1 VTDPLVK
8 TSENSPIRVDFI
20 AGRSLGLTFAPG
32 KHGGSQVGNY
42 VWQRDL
48 DSDVQRLR
56 DHYDVDCIFTL
67 IEDYEFELLK
77 IPTLRDA
84 IRAHGMKSD
93 WFPIP
98 DGGVPTS
105 TAEIVATVRT
115 ARSAIA
121 TGERVVLHCRGGLG
135 RAGTVAACILIS
147 LGETADDAI
156 VRVREARP
164 RAIENAR
171 QELFVEQ
178 FAAFWTGEDQ

>member
-1 VTDPLVK
+1 MVVK

-42 VWQRDL
+42 IWQRDL
-48 DSDVQRLR
+48 ERDLERLR

-67 IEDYEFELLK
+67 IEEHEFELLK

-84 IRAHGMKSD
+84 IRARGMKSH

-98 DGGVPTS
+98 DGGVPSS

-115 ARSAIA
+115 ASSAMR

-135 RAGTVAACILIS
+135 RAGTVAACILVS
-147 LGETADDAI
+147 LGETAADAI

-178 FAAFWTGEDQ
+178 FDAFWSGQDR